1 MMAQGPYLIPRLR
14 FDAIAV
20 MTNTAPVG
28 AFRGAGRP
36 EAAAALDR
44 VLDVAALELGL
55 SPRRSAGAT

>member
-1 MMAQGPYLIPRLR
+1 
-14 FDAIAV
+14 

-44 VLDVAALELGL
+44 VIDVAAQELGIAAR
-55 SPRRSAGAT
+55 RRSGGAT

>member
-1 MMAQGPYLIPRLR
+1 
-14 FDAIAV
+14 

-55 SPRRSAGAT
+55 SPEEIRRRNLIPADAFPYRR

>member
-1 MMAQGPYLIPRLR
+1 
-14 FDAIAV
+14 

-44 VLDVAALELGL
+44 VIDLAAHELGIL
-55 SPRRSAGAT
+55 PRGDPAQAT